1 MSSDHAAH
9 FDEPIPARPLWRSLL
24 KLARPAQWSKSAFV
38 LIGPFYALRS
48 FTPEQLAAGA
58 WVDVLLPALVAAI
71 AFAAASSGCYVINDL
86 ADRVA
91 DRSHPRKRKRPIA
104 AGHVSPGLARVYAAA
119 LFAIAGGC
127 VFLAPAGTR
136 PWLGLALGIYIA
148 NVMVYSAF
156 LKHYTIADVISLSMG
171 FVLRVMGGCAAAAV
185 EPSSWLLNVV
195 FFLSMF
201 LAFGKR
207 LGERKTLAGA
217 PGASDASRAVAH
229 RRVQA
234 KYTDVM
240 LQMTVVVTAGATLLT
255 YALYVQS
262 EATGYVLGFN
272 LMWLTVIPATYG
284 LLRCIVVLE
293 RGLYDDPTE
302 LAVHDWPFQL
312 AGIAFVGLT
321 VGVMALFAFV
331 I

>member
-1 MSSDHAAH
+1 MSSEHAAQ

-38 LIGPFYALRS
+38 MIGPFYALRS
-48 FTPEQLAAGA
+48 YSPEQIAAGA
-58 WVDVLLPALVAAI
+58 WIDVLLPAFVAAI
-71 AFAAASSGCYVINDL
+71 AFAAASSGCYVVNDL

-104 AGHVSPGLARVYAAA
+104 AGHVSPGLARVYAAV
-119 LFAIAGGC
+119 LYAIGAVC
-127 VFLAPAGTR
+127 VFFAPAGTR

-156 LKHYTIADVISLSMG
+156 LKHHTIADVISLSMG

-207 LGERKTLAGA
+207 LGERKTLADVDD
-217 PGASDASRAVAH
+217 PGRAVAH

-312 AGIAFVGLT
+312 AGVAFVGLT
-321 VGVMALFAFV
+321 LGVMALFAFV